1 MEISGESTM
10 SVFDNSEYDNH
21 EQVLFCRDK
30 EAALFAII
38 AIHDTTL
45 GPAAGGCRMW
55 NYASVDDAVTDAL
68 RLSQAMSYKN
78 ALAGLPLGGGK
89 SVIIGDPNKDKN
101 AQLLTSF
108 ARFIQRLGGQYYTAE
123 DIGISINDVE
133 VLARESDYVFGLS
146 TTGDPS
152 PFTARGC
159 VQGMRAAVKHKFNH
173 DSLDGL
179 KVAVQGV
186 GNVGRFVCKD
196 LNEAG
201 AGLIVAD
208 VNPEAVAYA
217 VENFEARAVNPDEI
231 YSQDVDIFSPC
242 AMGAV
247 LNDNTIPQLKASI
260 VAGGANNQLAEARHG
275 QLLQD
280 RGILYAPDYVINAGG
295 MLNAS
300 GDIFGQYDVNK
311 VMERVTGLYDATLRI
326 FEIAQQEGRLTS
338 EVADELARQKIA
350 AGRVSQK

>member
-1 MEISGESTM
+1 M

-21 EQVLFCRDK
+21 EQVLFCRDR
-30 EAALFAII
+30 EAGLFAII

-55 NYASVDDAVTDAL
+55 PYGSVNDAVTDVL

-101 AQLLTSF
+101 EKLLTSF
-108 ARFIQRLGGQYYTAE
+108 ARFVQRLGGQYYTAE
-123 DIGISINDVE
+123 DIGIGINDVE
-133 VLARESDYVFGLS
+133 VLARESDYVFGLT

-159 VQGMRAAVKHKFNH
+159 FEGIRAAVKHKLGR

-186 GNVGRFVCKD
+186 GNVGRFVCKN
-196 LNEAG
+196 LYEVG
-201 AGLIVAD
+201 AELIIAD

-217 VENFEARAVNPDEI
+217 VENFGAKVVAPEEI

-242 AMGAV
+242 AMGGV
-247 LNDNTIPQLKASI
+247 LNDDTIPQLKTSI
-260 VAGGANNQLAEARHG
+260 VAGVANNQLAEACHD
-275 QLLQD
+275 QLLHD

-300 GDIFGQYDVNK
+300 GDILGQYDVNQ

-326 FEIAQQEGRLTS
+326 FEMAQQEGRLTS
-338 EVADELARQKIA
+338 EVADDLARQKIA
-350 AGRVSQK
+350 AGRASKK